1 MTRIKENRRSEPR
14 YLEITEEYLAK
25 LNDDELK
32 RVFITA
38 RSQLNK
44 ARRSKINKNDLRE
57 REIDICYIQK
67 ELQNRKEYRK

>member
-1 MTRIKENRRSEPR
+1 MTRVKENRKIVSK
-14 YLEITEEYLAK
+14 YFEITEEYLAK

-32 RVFITA
+32 RVFIKA
-38 RSQLNK
+38 RSLLNK
-44 ARRSKINKNDLRE
+44 ARRSKRNKNDLRD

>member
-1 MTRIKENRRSEPR
+1 MTRAKENRRSEPR

-25 LNDDELK
+25 LNDDDLK
-32 RVFITA
+32 RVFIRA
-38 RSQLNK
+38 RTLLNK
-44 ARRSKINKNDLRE
+44 ARRSKRNKNDLRE

>member
-1 MTRIKENRRSEPR
+1 MTRVKENRRSEPR

-32 RVFITA
+32 RVFIRVRTL
-38 RSQLNK
+38 LNK
-44 ARRSKINKNDLRE
+44 ARRSKRNKNDLRE

-67 ELQNRKEYRK
+67 ELQNRKEHRK

>member
-1 MTRIKENRRSEPR
+1 MTRVKENRKIVSK
-14 YLEITEEYLAK
+14 YFEITEEYLAK

-32 RVFITA
+32 RVFIKA
-38 RSQLNK
+38 RSLLNK
-44 ARRSKINKNDLRE
+44 ARRSKGNKNDLRD